1 MIEVEIGVL
10 GGISE
15 SFVCRV
21 SVRAMQC
28 QDEGAEASAS
38 AVLVGENW
46 EETTS
51 TFATSQGG
59 SSYNILGRI
68 HE

>member
-1 MIEVEIGVL
+1 MAMDEVEIGVL
-10 GGISE
+10 GRISE
-15 SFVCRV
+15 SFVCG
-21 SVRAMQC
+21 C